1 MTGSGLVGGFANS
14 GFELLCGIGVF
25 SALGFMAQAQGVA
38 INEVAAGGPG
48 LAFVAFPTIINE
60 APAGVVIG
68 LPFFASLILA
78 GITSLVSILEV
89 VISAIRD
96 KFRMSRVGATMGRAE
111 GRRGGKRG

>member
-1 MTGSGLVGGFANS
+1 
-14 GFELLCGIGVF
+14 
-25 SALGFMAQAQGVA
+25 MAQAQGVA

-68 LPFFASLILA
+68 LLFFASLILA

-96 KFRMSRVGATMGRAE
+96 KFDISRVGPPMAVCLPADAIRN
-111 GRRGGKRG
+111 RKSVVWGKGV